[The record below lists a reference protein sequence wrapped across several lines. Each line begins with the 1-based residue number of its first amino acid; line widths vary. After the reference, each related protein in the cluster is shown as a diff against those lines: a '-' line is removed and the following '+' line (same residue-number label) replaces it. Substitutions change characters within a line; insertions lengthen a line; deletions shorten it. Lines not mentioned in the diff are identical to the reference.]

1 MTTADAW
8 IADLEVEPP
17 SPTAVADYLAT
28 WSTADLRQYIES
40 LAAAGTKLPQSQ
52 LDELQ
57 ATILLDHPYEYRE
70 ILSDR
75 LRLLK

>member
-1 MTTADAW
+1 MTTADVW
-8 IADLEVEPP
+8 IAELEVEPP

-28 WSTADLRQYIES
+28 WSTADLRRYLDT
-40 LAAAGTKLPQSQ
+40 LAASGTKLPQSQ

-57 ATILLDHPYEYRE
+57 ATILLDHAPRYTD
-70 ILSDR
+70 LLTAR

>member
-1 MTTADAW
+1 MNTA
-8 IADLEVEPP
+8 
-17 SPTAVADYLAT
+17 
-28 WSTADLRQYIES
+28 LRQHLDT
-40 LAAAGTKLPQSQ
+40 LAASGAKLPQSQ

-70 ILSDR
+70 ILTAR